1 MSFAAFAD
9 WTLTVAD
16 LTLEFAT
23 AQLNLLVS
31 NFGISLDIVSIV
43 IGKLEIILARLPV
56 IEVINVFSLQI
67 ESYLLSFTELASY
80 QSEIEQALANFSDFS
95 GDLSIQAQLEAF
107 FQLQFSA
114 EIFAIIQSVA
124 FGATFVGLV
133 FIIEILIEFQL
144 WFKILQTFIKV
155 LKFKRTRQSVLKIKR
170 KKFKINVISEI
181 VLKKLTSI

>member
-9 WTLTVAD
+9 WTLTIAD
-16 LTLEFAT
+16 LTLEFAID
-23 AQLNLLVS
+23 QLNLLFS
-31 NFGISLDIVSIV
+31 TFRISLDILSIV
-43 IGKLEIILARLPV
+43 LEKLEMILARLPV

-80 QSEIEQALANFSDFS
+80 QSEIELALANFSGFS
-95 GDLSIQAQLEAF
+95 GDLSIQAQLESF
-107 FQLQFSA
+107 FQLQFSS

-124 FGATFVGLV
+124 FGATFVGLI

-155 LKFKRTRQSVLKIKR
+155 LNFKGTRLS
-170 KKFKINVISEI
+170 
-181 VLKKLTSI
+181 

>member
-9 WTLTVAD
+9 WTLTIAD

-80 QSEIEQALANFSDFS
+80 QSEIELALANFSGFS

-155 LKFKRTRQSVLKIKR
+155 FKFKRTRLS
-170 KKFKINVISEI
+170 
-181 VLKKLTSI
+181 

>member
-1 MSFAAFAD
+1 MTFAAFAD
-9 WTLTVAD
+9 WTLTIAD

-23 AQLNLLVS
+23 SQIQLLVT
-31 NFGISLDIVSIV
+31 NFEISQAIISIV

-56 IEVINVFSLQI
+56 FEVVNVFLVQM

-80 QSEIEQALANFSDFS
+80 QSEIELALANFSGFS
-95 GDLSIQAQLEAF
+95 GDLSIQAQLESF

-155 LKFKRTRQSVLKIKR
+155 LKFKETRLS
-170 KKFKINVISEI
+170 
-181 VLKKLTSI
+181 

>member
-9 WTLTVAD
+9 WTLTIAD

-31 NFGISLDIVSIV
+31 NFEISLDIVSIV

-80 QSEIEQALANFSDFS
+80 QSEIELALANFSGFS

-114 EIFAIIQSVA
+114 EIFAIIQNVA
-124 FGATFVGLV
+124 FGETFVGLV
-133 FIIEILIEFQL
+133 FIMEILVELHL
-144 WFKILQTFIKV
+144 WF
-155 LKFKRTRQSVLKIKR
+155 
-170 KKFKINVISEI
+170 
-181 VLKKLTSI
+181 